1 MIGFAQSETQRDPI
15 TLTDEFVE
23 LSLVV
28 KAALDILYDHKVTSF
43 KDGHLYH
50 HVIEFARKW
59 DMLIIL
65 ETISARLVVHAN
77 TASLSSYVNE
87 MFRLAIDLGDCELI
101 TALMRA
107 KEGNVWDNLPEQS
120 DTGSQLFPVKPL
132 SLGPPVLTPENE
144 QYLKG
149 GGVYR
154 LGSWPYSKFAAIPT
168 PIVWALLRA
177 GNTVHL
183 AFRQHTKDALMTDF
197 QKVLESM
204 CKSTRYIPD

>member
-1 MIGFAQSETQRDPI
+1 
-15 TLTDEFVE
+15 
-23 LSLVV
+23 
-28 KAALDILYDHKVTSF
+28 
-43 KDGHLYH
+43 
-50 HVIEFARKW
+50 
-59 DMLIIL
+59 
-65 ETISARLVVHAN
+65 
-77 TASLSSYVNE
+77 

-107 KEGNVWDNLPEQS
+107 KEGNIWDVLPEQS
-120 DTGSQLFPVKPL
+120 DNGTGLFPVKPL

-177 GNTVHL
+177 GNTVNL
-183 AFRQHTKDALMTDF
+183 AFRQHTKDALMIDL
-197 QKVLESM
+197 QKILESM
-204 CKSTRYIPD
+204 CKSTPYIPPDHKLTPWLDPKKTNRIGGELDHQPEHLGTM